1 MTTSLGR
8 CVWSRSKRSRG
19 GKHEHNAGALRRG
32 VPLRTETELAGT
44 VLGLGAGV
52 LLMSWLWWTLIG
64 IFVFAAALFFLSCA
78 WLSHYLECREDD
90 TEDWY

>member
-1 MTTSLGR
+1 
-8 CVWSRSKRSRG
+8 
-19 GKHEHNAGALRRG
+19 
-32 VPLRTETELAGT
+32 
-44 VLGLGAGV
+44 
-52 LLMSWLWWTLIG
+52 MSWLWWTLIG